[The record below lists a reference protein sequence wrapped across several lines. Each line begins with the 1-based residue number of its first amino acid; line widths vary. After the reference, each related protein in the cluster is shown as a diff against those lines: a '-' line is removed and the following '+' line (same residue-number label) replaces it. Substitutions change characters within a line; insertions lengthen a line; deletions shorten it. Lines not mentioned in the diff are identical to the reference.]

1 MTGLRDSNVSSGSA
15 RPRDA
20 VGPLF
25 LERRSYRQ
33 RRLLDAA
40 RLLPVLGALLWLVP
54 LLWPQADVQPGLQAD
69 LQAGEGAV
77 TGVTTSAAII
87 YIFGIWAFLAAAAL
101 VLSLVIRDRTDSDD
115 PAAQDTKAGT
125 MPQTAGADGTTPF
138 APQRGG

>member
-54 LLWPQADVQPGLQAD
+54 LLWPQAHVQPGLQT
-69 LQAGEGAV
+69 GEGAV

-87 YIFGIWAFLAAAAL
+87 YIFGIWACLAAAAL

-115 PAAQDTKAGT
+115 PSAQDGKAGT
-125 MPQTAGADGTTPF
+125 MRQTTGADGTTPF